1 MTERFKFSQHAT
13 DYEVLGRYG
22 LNEKFIVTKF
32 QPGAARLTDTSDIPD
47 SVAVEALVSDVA
59 TQDDLLA
66 ELKIRYPDLTGFK
79 PF

>member
-1 MTERFKFSQHAT
+1 MTERFKFSQHTT

-22 LNEKFIVTKF
+22 LNEKFIVTKL
-32 QPGAARLTDTSDIPD
+32 QPEAARMTGTSDIPD
-47 SVAVEALVSDVA
+47 GVAVEALVSDVA

-66 ELKIRYPDLTGFK
+66 ELKIRYPSLTGFK